1 MKEFTV
7 NKYITLK
14 LEANIPKDNLI
25 GSFIEYIAKN
35 FLKIENKTTVIYVN
49 GIRFD
54 QCKFLLL
61 DVPKNQF
68 DSMENVDNID
78 EAAEKLDHSLEINF
92 KVNNDEFSPETEFW
106 AHCSNIQAWAENNY
120 DTRLLHR
127 NLAFPLLKKLT
138 EAGDPI
144 AKNVFKDEIA
154 KRLSTGY
161 NSVITYLINEGY
173 LDYLN
178 REELKVVFEELEKKS
193 VEYVIYNDNK
203 IALTKHNE
211 LDLRYSNIRT
221 INDIK
226 NLEKIQNLKR
236 LNLSHNKISKI
247 ENIDKLID
255 LKFLN
260 LSFNRIEEIKGLEN
274 LTQLEELF
282 LHVNYIKE
290 IKGLETLINLDKL
303 TLWLNPIKFNEL
315 YLLFLSGKDV
325 VKFCQNKK
333 KK

>member
-14 LEANIPKDNLI
+14 LEDNIPKDNLI
-25 GSFIEYIAKN
+25 GSFIGYIAKN
-35 FLKIENKTTVIYVN
+35 FLKVENKTTVIYVN

-68 DSMENVDNID
+68 DSMENIDNID

-92 KVNNDEFSPETEFW
+92 QGNYEGFSPETEFW
-106 AHCSNIQAWAENNY
+106 AHSSNLQAWAENNY

-127 NLAFPLLKKLT
+127 NIAFPLLKKLT

-154 KRLSTGY
+154 KRLASGH

-178 REELKVVFEELEKKS
+178 KDELKVVFEELDKNR

-203 IALTKHNE
+203 IALVKHDD
-211 LDLRYSNIRT
+211 LDLRYSNIRN
-221 INDIK
+221 ISNIK
-226 NLEKIQNLKR
+226 NLEKIKNLRR

-247 ENIDKLID
+247 ENLYNLIN
-255 LKFLN
+255 LEVLN
-260 LSFNRIEEIKGLEN
+260 LSFNRIEEINGLEN

-290 IKGLETLINLDKL
+290 IKGLETLINLNKL

-325 VKFCQNKK
+325 VKYCQNKK

>member
-1 MKEFTV
+1 
-7 NKYITLK
+7 
-14 LEANIPKDNLI
+14 
-25 GSFIEYIAKN
+25 
-35 FLKIENKTTVIYVN
+35 
-49 GIRFD
+49 
-54 QCKFLLL
+54 
-61 DVPKNQF
+61 
-68 DSMENVDNID
+68 
-78 EAAEKLDHSLEINF
+78 
-92 KVNNDEFSPETEFW
+92 
-106 AHCSNIQAWAENNY
+106 
-120 DTRLLHR
+120 LLHR

-154 KRLSTGY
+154 KRLASGH

-178 REELKVVFEELEKKS
+178 KDELKVVFEELDKNR

-203 IALTKHNE
+203 IALAKHDD
-211 LDLRYSNIRT
+211 LDLRYSNIRN
-221 INDIK
+221 ISDIK
-226 NLEKIQNLKR
+226 NLEKIKNLRR

-247 ENIDKLID
+247 ENLYNLIN
-255 LKFLN
+255 LEVLN
-260 LSFNRIEEIKGLEN
+260 LSFNRIEETKGLEN

-290 IKGLETLINLDKL
+290 IKGLETLINLNKL

-325 VKFCQNKK
+325 VKYCQNKK